1 VSILILPLVDFCLFP
16 AKIATQQMKRYD
28 EEENHGQGNDFLAW
42 LKTEADTGKHEV
54 SEPDMIG
61 YLLANL

>member
-1 VSILILPLVDFCLFP
+1 
-16 AKIATQQMKRYD
+16 MERYD
-28 EEENHGQGNDFLAW
+28 EEENHDQRNDFLAW
-42 LKTEADTGKHEV
+42 LRTEADTGKHEV